1 MFSYHCLQTVSRIS
15 DHIVPLLIPDKS
27 GQPRAVHVVLTS
39 SEEDKSILMVVLF
52 GNSLIIFY
60 LYFYLRTT
68 LTAPLFQSEIQNL
81 EDEHNLKVR
90 GFREVIDVI
99 SSSNKPII
107 GYNCLHGGCQM
118 SIMFFICHS

>member
-1 MFSYHCLQTVSRIS
+1 MFSYHCLQTISHVS
-15 DHIVPLLIPDKS
+15 DHIVPLVIPDKS

-52 GNSLIIFY
+52 GISLIIFY
-60 LYFYLRTT
+60 LYFYLSTT
-68 LTAPLFQSEIQNL
+68 LTGPLFQGEIQNL

-107 GYNCLHGGCQM
+107 GYNCLHGGCQ
-118 SIMFFICHS
+118 SCSSFVILS